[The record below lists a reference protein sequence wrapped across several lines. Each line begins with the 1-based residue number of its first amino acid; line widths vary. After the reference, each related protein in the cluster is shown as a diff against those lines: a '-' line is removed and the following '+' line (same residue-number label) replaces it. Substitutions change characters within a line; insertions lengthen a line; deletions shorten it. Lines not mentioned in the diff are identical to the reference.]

1 MAWQKVVMSMPMVEV
16 LDGNSR
22 IIGNIIAY
30 KKYREEVREIKTAL
44 DRLEG
49 ANTFDI
55 YAESEN

>member
-1 MAWQKVVMSMPMVEV
+1 MSMPMVEV

-30 KKYREEVREIKTAL
+30 KKYREELREIKTAL